1 MAYTENVANFID
13 ALGPF
18 YEFVDIPGK
27 KKINNNTKG
36 LPGGEDLSDSEG
48 NDNLP
53 IINGSVRDQENGFES
68 GSSESSSHVPSP
80 QPPSPAHT
88 TSTPLSLVSTV
99 LYILCCE

>member
-53 IINGSVRDQENGFES
+53 VINGRVKHQENGFES

-88 TSTPLSLVSTV
+88 NSTPLSLVST
-99 LYILCCE
+99 